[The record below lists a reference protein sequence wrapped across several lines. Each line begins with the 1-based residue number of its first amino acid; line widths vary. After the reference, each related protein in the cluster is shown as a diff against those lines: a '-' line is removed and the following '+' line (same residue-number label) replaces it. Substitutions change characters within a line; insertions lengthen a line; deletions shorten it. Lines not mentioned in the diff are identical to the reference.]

1 MPGIMPQER
10 HPRGFKIL
18 DRYKKP
24 KKSIS
29 LFAKNGSRF
38 VVLINYYF
46 WGLCFRS
53 RWFEFNDLQQARDVF
68 HRLKREKN
76 PEYISG
82 PLLQKQSAGF

>member
-38 VVLINYYF
+38 V
-46 WGLCFRS
+46 
-53 RWFEFNDLQQARDVF
+53 
-68 HRLKREKN
+68 
-76 PEYISG
+76 
-82 PLLQKQSAGF
+82 